1 MPSVGV
7 SFPSFQTFYQACEPE
22 MKHVI
27 TILKEQDP
35 HAIII
40 HNLMMNEKLTTF
52 PTKNATMRTLAN
64 IVFKTLNEYNIADA
78 LGKMSMNNIE
88 EAEEQ
93 VKQGKMKEQE
103 YKTLCD
109 RAMRQVNILKALRGV
124 DTSKPTGEFQ
134 FIKHKGQDT
143 LILGFHD

>member
-1 MPSVGV
+1 MPSVGI

-35 HAIII
+35 RAIII
-40 HNLMMNEKLTTF
+40 HNLMMNNDLKTF
-52 PTKNATMRTLAN
+52 PTKDKTMMTLVN
-64 IVFKTLNEYNIADA
+64 LVLKVVNEYNIADE
-78 LGKMSMNNIE
+78 LGKVSMDNIE

-109 RAMRQVNILKALRGV
+109 HAMRQVNILKALRGV

-143 LILGFHD
+143 LILEFY